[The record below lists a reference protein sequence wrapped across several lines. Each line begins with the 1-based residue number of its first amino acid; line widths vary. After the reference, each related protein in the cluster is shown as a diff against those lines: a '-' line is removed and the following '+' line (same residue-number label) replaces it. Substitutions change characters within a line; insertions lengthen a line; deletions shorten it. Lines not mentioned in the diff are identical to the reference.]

1 MSDRY
6 FFRVEQHLHLIL
18 FFSCNKR
25 TEKKPRHLLE
35 SIQAHLMLVKFVHYS
50 FYINQFLSFEA
61 PILSVTPRGV
71 FPESSTQTFT
81 YSSSII
87 PTTIPIIFSFFFSCE
102 INIKKCVL
110 SKPSAWK
117 LLKYPAGGQDTK

>member
-87 PTTIPIIFSFFFSCE
+87 PTTIPIIFSFFFFLR
-102 INIKKCVL
+102 NKYKKMRFIKAFRL
-110 SKPSAWK
+110 ET
-117 LLKYPAGGQDTK
+117 LKISSRWAGY